1 MEESAFLSP
10 QTFRVPS
17 LEVITI
23 MSYRYF
29 VHKQEYMLIF
39 FADGMVKKL
48 LKAFLPLFII
58 NIFAHQYI

>member
-10 QTFRVPS
+10 QTFRFPS

-39 FADGMVKKL
+39 LQMGW
-48 LKAFLPLFII
+48 LKNF
-58 NIFAHQYI
+58 